1 MLTHPTI
8 DKLETLRFNG
18 MAMALQE
25 QMQTPD
31 IEALSFE
38 ERLGLLIDREMTHR
52 HNRRMQTR
60 LRKAKLRQTAV
71 IEDIDFRHPRGLDKS
86 VMVSLTTCQ
95 WIRDHQ
101 NIIITGPTGVGKTYL
116 ACALSQKACR
126 DGYSALYHRI
136 PRLFQDLALAKGDG
150 SYAKLLQVLAKAN
163 VLLLDDYGLA
173 TLNTDQRHDLLEI
186 LEDRHGIHSTLVTS
200 QLPVEHWHET
210 IGDATLADA
219 ILDRLIHNAHRIHL
233 KGESMRKT
241 KSPLTRNHTTE

>member
-1 MLTHPTI
+1 MLNHPTI
-8 DKLETLRFNG
+8 DKLEALRFKG
-18 MAMALQE
+18 MATALRE
-25 QMQTPD
+25 QFETPN
-31 IEALSFE
+31 IEELSFE

-60 LRKAKLRQTAV
+60 LRKAKLRQAAAV
-71 IEDIDFRHPRGLDKS
+71 EDIDFRHPRGLDKAL
-86 VMVSLTTCQ
+86 MVSLMTCQ

-101 NIIITGPTGVGKTYL
+101 NLIITGPTGVGKTYL

-126 DGYSALYHRI
+126 DGYSVLYLRL

-150 SYAKLLQVLAKAN
+150 SYAKLLQSFTKVN

-173 TLNTDQRHDLLEI
+173 TLDADQRHDLLEI
-186 LEDRHGIHSTLVTS
+186 LEDRHGLQSTLVTS
-200 QLPVEHWHET
+200 QLPVEYWHET

-219 ILDRLIHNAHRIHL
+219 ILDRLIHNAHRITL

-241 KSPLTRNHTTE
+241 KSSLTANSTTE